1 MKKTFASRKINNLA
15 AVMLTAALI
24 SSFLF
29 SCKTMQEDI
38 LVTEEENNLSM
49 QAISE
54 IEEQFIFVD
63 AECYQNKSADS
74 GKINSLISEIQL
86 QKNAYL
92 KEPSL
97 LSRLTAFEGLLEQ
110 LNGKTK
116 KAQDALE
123 QTKKYSSNDIYVILL
138 ETRLIKSEEE
148 RTARLEE
155 LLAADSDN
163 AMLLLEKGKLLFD
176 AGKYKDTV
184 AVIDNALISFD
195 RDEKDIFRKIYTPLR
210 NNAWDLFTL
219 NAQETGTASN
229 KSIPLTK
236 NITLEDALALTQEQT
251 SLLESFSGG
260 QQMSVKDLKK
270 RLEKSNYFSAATD
283 PDDEMKTSLQMIQS
297 SSMSRILCARFL
309 WTLFVQNNGGSSMLT
324 KYSDRYSK
332 KANAKSPIPDVD
344 ISNPDFDAVLGTV
357 ENEIIDLPDGIN
369 FQPDAD
375 VTAMEYI
382 KWLQNTA
389 K

>member
-1 MKKTFASRKINNLA
+1 MYNE
-15 AVMLTAALI
+15 
-24 SSFLF
+24 
-29 SCKTMQEDI
+29 CE
-38 LVTEEENNLSM
+38 EEENNLSM

-54 IEEQFIFVD
+54 IEEQFISVD

-86 QKNAYL
+86 QKNTYL

-195 RDEKDIFRKIYTPLR
+195 RDEK
-210 NNAWDLFTL
+210 
-219 NAQETGTASN
+219 
-229 KSIPLTK
+229 
-236 NITLEDALALTQEQT
+236 
-251 SLLESFSGG
+251 
-260 QQMSVKDLKK
+260 
-270 RLEKSNYFSAATD
+270 AA
-283 PDDEMKTSLQMIQS
+283 I
-297 SSMSRILCARFL
+297 RAI
-309 WTLFVQNNGGSSMLT
+309 GSSMPLF
-324 KYSDRYSK
+324 
-332 KANAKSPIPDVD
+332 N
-344 ISNPDFDAVLGTV
+344 L
-357 ENEIIDLPDGIN
+357 
-369 FQPDAD
+369 
-375 VTAMEYI
+375 
-382 KWLQNTA
+382 
-389 K
+389 